1 MRLLVLLTASFPF
14 DGGEEFLESEL
25 RYARGFDRILVCP
38 CGLKETGVRTRQ
50 LPEGAECAPV
60 RRVPAGRAEY
70 LRLLAAP
77 CVRRELSELLRG
89 GRLSAARAHELLF
102 FMKNAES
109 IFRALRRNETVLSA
123 DEVTVYSY
131 WFYDAAAA
139 GALLADFL
147 RSRGKKAEFVSR
159 AHGFDVH
166 EERAEHG
173 YLPMRGF
180 LLKSARAIFPC
191 SEEGAALLKSRFP
204 QYADKI
210 RTAHLGTP
218 DRGFRGG
225 SREEFHLVSCSYM
238 VPVKRLQLV
247 AQALMEADFPV
258 RWTHIGSGPQE
269 AELRALAKKLPPR
282 VTAEFP
288 GAMRNA
294 DVLEYYRTH
303 GVSVFVNVS
312 SSEGVPVSI
321 MEACS
326 FGFPVVATG
335 VGGTG
340 EIVADGENGF
350 LLKRDF
356 APAELLELLRRV
368 RAMDE
373 SRYGR
378 LCERS
383 RAVWERSFSAE
394 RNYPEFY
401 KELGR

>member
-1 MRLLVLLTASFPF
+1 MKLLVLLTASFPY
-14 DGGEEFLESEL
+14 DGGEEFLENEL

-38 CGLKETGVRTRQ
+38 CGLKKTSVRTRQ
-50 LPEGAECAPV
+50 LPEGAECVPV
-60 RRVPAGRAEY
+60 RRVPAGRADY
-70 LRLLAAP
+70 LRLLSLP
-77 CVRRELSELLRG
+77 CVRGELSELLRS
-89 GRLSAARAHELLF
+89 GRLNAARAHELLF
-102 FMKNAES
+102 FMRNAES
-109 IFRALRRNETVLSA
+109 IFRALKQNGTVLSA
-123 DEVTVYSY
+123 DDVTVYSY

-139 GALLADFL
+139 GVLLADFL
-147 RSRGKKAEFVSR
+147 RSRGKRAELVSR
-159 AHGFDVH
+159 VHGFDVH

-180 LLKSARAIFPC
+180 LLQSARTVFAC
-191 SEEGAALLKSRFP
+191 SEEGASILRSRFP

-218 DRGFRGG
+218 DRGFQGG

-238 VPVKRLQLV
+238 VPVKRLHLI
-247 AQALMEADFPV
+247 AQALMGADFPV

-269 AELRALAKKLPPR
+269 AELRALAEKLPPR

-288 GAMRNA
+288 GAMKNA
-294 DVLEYYRTH
+294 DVLEYYRKG
-303 GVSVFVNVS
+303 GVSAFVNVS
-312 SSEGVPVSI
+312 SSEGIPVSI

-326 FGFPVVATG
+326 FGFPVVATD

-350 LLKRDF
+350 LLKKDF
-356 APAELLELLRRV
+356 TPAELLDLLRRL
-368 RAMDE
+368 RSMDE
-373 SRYGR
+373 ARYGR
-378 LCERS
+378 LCEAS

>member
-1 MRLLVLLTASFPF
+1 MKLLVVLTASFPF
-14 DGGEEFLESEL
+14 DGGEEFLENEL
-25 RYARGFDRILVCP
+25 RYARGFDRVLVCP
-38 CGLKETGVRTRQ
+38 CGLREASVKTRQ
-50 LPEGAECAPV
+50 LPEGAECVPI
-60 RRVPAGRAEY
+60 RRVPTGRAEY
-70 LRLLAAP
+70 LRLLSAP
-77 CVRRELSELLRG
+77 GVRNELSELLRG
-89 GRLSAARAHELLF
+89 GRLNAARAHELLF

-109 IFRALRRNETVLSA
+109 ILRVLKQNETLLSA
-123 DEVTVYSY
+123 DEVVLYSY

-139 GALLADFL
+139 GALLAGFL

-180 LLKSARAIFPC
+180 LLKSARAVFPC
-191 SEEGAALLKSRFP
+191 SEEGAALLKTRFP
-204 QYADKI
+204 QFAQKVK
-210 RTAHLGTP
+210 TAYLGTP

-225 SREEFHLVSCSYM
+225 SREEFHLVSCSYV
-238 VPVKRLQLV
+238 VPVKRLHLI
-247 AQALMEADFPV
+247 AQALLEADFPV

-269 AELRALAKKLPPR
+269 AELRTLAQKLPSH

-303 GVSVFVNVS
+303 GVSAFVNVS
-312 SSEGVPVSI
+312 SSEGIPVSV

-326 FGFPVVATG
+326 FGYPVIATD

-350 LLKRDF
+350 LLKKDF
-356 APAELLELLRRV
+356 APAELLDLLRSIRS
-368 RAMDE
+368 MDE
-373 SRYGR
+373 ARYVL
-378 LCERS
+378 LCENS